1 MAYKKHI
8 PVFLLMLAASL
19 LRLWSFADLPFMYDE
34 FSALLRTHYES
45 FAELVRVGVMENDS
59 HPAGV
64 QVFLYYWV
72 KLVGFNEFWV
82 KLPFALMG
90 ILSVFMVYHIGK
102 RWFNETSALIA
113 ASWVAVM
120 QFFVFYS
127 QLARPYAAG
136 LFAVLLLVWIW
147 TLIVQANTI
156 NRWKWLFFSLLLVFA
171 ALMHAFT
178 LFMAGLVYLCGFFLI
193 NNSKRK
199 PYLLSGIFAIVLY
212 SPHIPV
218 FWHQLRDGTIGGW
231 LAAPDTDFAW
241 HFIQYVFHYSWVF
254 LLFSFLVLVF
264 TFSRNSLNS
273 LLSNKF
279 RVLTIAW
286 FLITFATAFL
296 YSLYR
301 SPIIQF
307 STLYFSF
314 PFVLL
319 ALASFARPLSYKY
332 NTLIVAVILIAG
344 IFTLVDDR
352 KHYEQMYKQGF
363 DQMALET
370 AIDRSA
376 FGDSLLVV
384 VRTARPEMP
393 AFYMERAG
401 EEHVFY
407 FSKEQ
412 NLSEM
417 FVLLANQTDRYSFL
431 AFSWADYAPLDWV
444 EVARDFYPYILKD
457 KYWFNTAYFLL
468 SKRPVTGAVLLL
480 ENEQVFYGNIKE
492 SADNEEIFDKNRIY
506 GSLLEDSANN
516 IFGEK
521 SDLMLIS
528 ANITAIDTL
537 RKLRL
542 VFEVRH
548 PFSNELM
555 HWQAATLMTDVLLP
569 GQSQRLHTTARLSSL
584 DLPHNDFLIRTY
596 LWNQDEASFKKHDH
610 VLKTGRQHP
619 HILGLFE
626 PLKP

>member
-1 MAYKKHI
+1 MAYKKYI
-8 PVFLLMLAASL
+8 PVLLLMLAASL

-45 FAELVRVGVMENDS
+45 FAELVRLGVMENDS

-64 QVFLYYWV
+64 QVFLFYWV
-72 KLVGFNEFWV
+72 KLVSFNEYWV
-82 KLPFALMG
+82 KLPFAVMG
-90 ILSVFMVYHIGK
+90 ILSVFLVYRIGK

-113 ASWVAVM
+113 ASWVTVM

-147 TLIVQANTI
+147 TLIVHANTSK
-156 NRWKWLFFSLLLVFA
+156 RWKWLVFSLFLVFA

-178 LFMAGLVYLCGFFLI
+178 LFMAGLVYLSGFFLI

-231 LAAPDTDFAW
+231 LAAPDVDFAW
-241 HFIQYVFHYSWVF
+241 RFMQYVFHFSWVF
-254 LLFSFLVLVF
+254 MLFSFLVLAF
-264 TFSRNSLNS
+264 TFSRNSMNS

-279 RVLTIAW
+279 RVLSIIW
-286 FLITFATAFL
+286 FLITFSTAYL

-314 PFVLL
+314 PFVLM
-319 ALASFARPLSYKY
+319 AVASFARPLSYKY
-332 NTLIVAVILIAG
+332 NTLIVTIILIAG
-344 IFTLVDDR
+344 IYTLIEDR

-363 DQMALET
+363 DQIAIET

-376 FGDSLLVV
+376 FGDSLFVV

-393 AFYMERAG
+393 AFYMDRAG
-401 EEHVFY
+401 EGHVSY

-412 NLSEM
+412 RPSEM
-417 FVLLANQTDRYSFL
+417 FALLDQQSDRYPFL
-431 AFSWADYAPLDWV
+431 AFSWADYASLDWV

-468 SKRPVTGAVLLL
+468 SKRPEEGAALLL
-480 ENEQVFYGNIKE
+480 ENEQLFYGNMEK
-492 SADNEEIFDKNRIY
+492 SDDNEQMFDKNRIY
-506 GSLLEDSANN
+506 GSLFEVSANHILDGKN
-516 IFGEK
+516 
-521 SDLMLIS
+521 DLLMIS
-528 ANITAIDTL
+528 ARVTAIDTL

-548 PFSNELM
+548 PVSNELI
-555 HWQAATLMTDVLLP
+555 HWQAGTLMTDVLLP
-569 GQSQRLHTTARLSSL
+569 GQSHRLHTTARLPSL
-584 DLPHNDFLIRTY
+584 DLPHRDFLVRSYI
-596 LWNQDEASFKKHDH
+596 WNQDEARFMMHDH
-610 VLKTGRQHP
+610 ILKTGLQHP
-619 HILGLFE
+619 NILGLFE
-626 PLKP
+626 PL